1 MSGREITGRKVL
13 AMLLGFFALIVAVN
27 GVFIYFALDS
37 FSGLSTQNAYVKG
50 LNYNRTL
57 AQNRAQKATGLQITA
72 TASQPGQAVVLD
84 VVVKDRHGKPIEN
97 LTLSGQL
104 RRPTHEG
111 EDLPLEF
118 QAMGAGSYR
127 ATATPEAL
135 GQWDLRLLA
144 QVADADDYRWEKRL
158 WLK

>member
-1 MSGREITGRKVL
+1 MTGRKVL
-13 AMLLGFFALIVAVN
+13 MMLLGFFALIVVVN
-27 GVFIYFALDS
+27 GIFIYFALNS

-57 AQNRAQKATGLQITA
+57 AQDRAQKATGLQITA
-72 TASQPGQAVVLD
+72 TASQPGQGVVLEIM
-84 VVVKDRHGKPIEN
+84 VKDRHGKPMEN
-97 LTLSGQL
+97 VILSGQL

-111 EDLPLEF
+111 EDLALDF

-127 ATATPEAL
+127 ATAAPGAL

-144 QVADADDYRWEKRL
+144 QVGDAGDYRWEKRL